1 MRENADYRWRTDAFD
16 LSRASDNPLVSEQKS
31 TKTDWAQSNK
41 VVGFNVDFGI
51 RNQSVFYSIQLDQ
64 NNAAATTEANRVITD
79 MGNQAGGR
87 RTNTQN
93 VSLYNLYKNR
103 SYECRV
109 ESMGNAMIQPT
120 MYFNLRNVPMFRG
133 PYMIQSVEHTI
144 SAGDFKTFFS
154 GVRMPIYSLP
164 LITKQLVSINANL
177 LGQLVQILKRQKET
191 EVAST
196 QPTINVITIGNG
208 IQTNVVYSSA
218 FPSQCQADMLSTNPK
233 YQNFLGIENTQQ
245 SISFA
250 DLAKIIR
257 DNTTLGPARA
267 MILYT
272 AYVNGHDDN
281 SVYTYNYDLGNTL
294 LGGGSFPQQISYG
307 GREKYF
313 QKQFGCKVNQNG
325 YGQPTAVFTTT
336 TSGESFT
343 NSVKFINDYYVNE
356 QVLSKSL
363 LFAPLVTTGNTG
375 SLVWNTKKDYIDNM
389 ISIWTKYWPQNRFQ
403 TDEQWNKWVDSNKN
417 MYDTFKKEAENVVEL
432 LAKYKLVN
440 FK

>member
-1 MRENADYRWRTDAFD
+1 
-16 LSRASDNPLVSEQKS
+16 
-31 TKTDWAQSNK
+31 
-41 VVGFNVDFGI
+41 
-51 RNQSVFYSIQLDQ
+51 
-64 NNAAATTEANRVITD
+64 
-79 MGNQAGGR
+79 
-87 RTNTQN
+87 
-93 VSLYNLYKNR
+93 
-103 SYECRV
+103 
-109 ESMGNAMIQPT
+109 
-120 MYFNLRNVPMFRG
+120 
-133 PYMIQSVEHTI
+133 
-144 SAGDFKTFFS
+144 
-154 GVRMPIYSLP
+154 
-164 LITKQLVSINANL
+164 
-177 LGQLVQILKRQKET
+177 
-191 EVAST
+191 
-196 QPTINVITIGNG
+196 
-208 IQTNVVYSSA
+208 
-218 FPSQCQADMLSTNPK
+218 ML
-233 YQNFLGIENTQQ
+233 
-245 SISFA
+245 
-250 DLAKIIR
+250 
-257 DNTTLGPARA
+257 
-267 MILYT
+267 
-272 AYVNGHDDN
+272 
-281 SVYTYNYDLGNTL
+281 YTYNYDLGNTL

-325 YGQPTAVFTTT
+325 YGQPSAVFTTT

>member
-1 MRENADYRWRTDAFD
+1 
-16 LSRASDNPLVSEQKS
+16 L
-31 TKTDWAQSNK
+31 SNK
-41 VVGFNVDFGI
+41 CVGFNVDVGI
-51 RNQSVFYSIQLDQ
+51 RNQNIFYSLNISMDSGKATSETIQTQLNMVDQ
-64 NNAAATTEANRVITD
+64 AS
-79 MGNQAGGR
+79 GR
-87 RTNTQN
+87 NVATQN

-109 ESMGNAMIQPT
+109 ESMGNMMIQPT

-133 PYMIQSVEHTI
+133 PYMIQSVEHSI
-144 SAGDFKTFFS
+144 SAGDFKTFFT

-208 IQTNVVYSSA
+208 VQTNVVYSSG

-233 YQNFLGIENTQQ
+233 YQKFLGIENTQQ

-257 DNTTLGPARA
+257 DNVTLGPARA

-281 SVYTYNYDLGNTL
+281 SVYTYNHDLGNTI

-313 QKQFGCKVNQNG
+313 QKQFGCKSNQNG
-325 YGQPTAVFTTT
+325 YSQPSAVFTTG

-343 NSVKFINDYYVNE
+343 NSVKFINDY
-356 QVLSKSL
+356 
-363 LFAPLVTTGNTG
+363 F
-375 SLVWNTKKDYIDNM
+375 
-389 ISIWTKYWPQNRFQ
+389 F
-403 TDEQWNKWVDSNKN
+403 
-417 MYDTFKKEAENVVEL
+417 
-432 LAKYKLVN
+432 
-440 FK
+440 